1 MCTTHC
7 ISSSILFLSSIKT
20 KKEHIKGWS
29 DRLVVRSAGPG
40 LIPSIYMV
48 RTTFFNSSPRKSM
61 SPSALLACLCALR
74 CQGIHVDKIP
84 TYIKGYIFFKQRNS
98 ICLTENPACT
108 NGNHWIGVY
117 LHRNSRDW
125 SHYSLMASRLIILTE
140 YLDWIC
146 AVGWSSPA
154 PAVLNNGSSRLRQ
167 LSLPIISVNI
177 YSRHVLLLGGFLEVN
192 LICIRN
198 ILRHLGV
205 V

>member
-84 TYIKGYIFFKQRNS
+84 TYIKGYIFLNS
-98 ICLTENPACT
+98 VIVFALQKTLL
-108 NGNHWIGVY
+108 V
-117 LHRNSRDW
+117 
-125 SHYSLMASRLIILTE
+125 
-140 YLDWIC
+140 
-146 AVGWSSPA
+146 
-154 PAVLNNGSSRLRQ
+154 
-167 LSLPIISVNI
+167 PIII
-177 YSRHVLLLGGFLEVN
+177 IGLEFT
-192 LICIRN
+192 CIG
-198 ILRHLGV
+198 IQGTGAITA
-205 V
+205 